1 MNVNSILKNLLLQTV
16 PRDATM
22 GVMKQKILIADD
34 DHDLVSVLGDRLISE
49 GYETINSYEGIRTI
63 EAANRKKPD
72 LIVLDWM
79 MPTGNGSRVLESL
92 SERESTRDIPVII
105 LTGVNPTTIAETA
118 KQLGVKKIM
127 RKPYEFSDLLTAIQ
141 GILKKTSE

>member
-1 MNVNSILKNLLLQTV
+1 
-16 PRDATM
+16 M